1 MKAIF
6 DDRQLAHNPEMYITN
21 GAASRCPEQPE
32 RADALQAGAQ
42 AAGCT
47 FGVPDDHG
55 MKPIA
60 AVHSPEYLVFL
71 ETIHK
76 RWKQNPD
83 APDEILSSVRPDRRT
98 ASYPSSPLGLA
109 GYHQTDMS
117 CPINSHTWQSAYWS
131 AQTALSAADL
141 ILGGEQMAYAL
152 CRPPGHHAFRDL
164 AGGFCFLNNSAI
176 AADYLF
182 RQGLKPAI
190 LDVDVHHGNGTQGIF
205 YDRDDVLTVSIHC
218 DPSGFYP
225 FYWGHAQERG
235 EGRGRGYNYNLP
247 LPMGTGNEDFI
258 DALSPA
264 LQRIR
269 AFGADVIVV
278 ALGLD
283 THESDPFKAFRITT
297 DGFAAIGAAIASAGL
312 PVLHVQEGGYLQP
325 ELGENLTSF
334 LNGAEG
340 RL

>member
-21 GAASRCPEQPE
+21 GTLSRCPEQPE
-32 RADALQAGAQ
+32 RAAALRAGAL

-47 FGVPDDHG
+47 FDSPSDHG
-55 MKPIA
+55 MQSIA

-71 ETIHK
+71 ETIHG

-131 AQTALSAADL
+131 AQTALSSADL

-176 AADYLF
+176 AADYLL
-182 RQGLKPAI
+182 RQGLKPAV

-218 DPSGFYP
+218 DPCGFYP

-247 LPMGTGNEDFI
+247 LPMGTSNEAFL

-264 LQRIR
+264 LQRIK

-283 THESDPFKAFRITT
+283 THESDPFHAFKITT
-297 DGFAAIGAAIASAGL
+297 DGFAAIGAAIVSAGL

-325 ELGENLTSF
+325 ELGDNLTRY
-334 LNGAEG
+334 LKGAEG
-340 RL
+340 QV

>member
-21 GAASRCPEQPE
+21 GVLSRCPERPE
-32 RADALQAGAQ
+32 RADALHAGAL

-47 FGVPDDHG
+47 FDIPSEHG

-76 RWKQNPD
+76 RWKQNPE

-98 ASYPSSPLGLA
+98 ASYPGSPLGLA
-109 GYHQTDMS
+109 GYHQSDMS

-141 ILGGEQMAYAL
+141 VLDGEQMAYAL

-176 AADYLF
+176 AADHLLHH
-182 RQGLKPAI
+182 GLKPAV

-205 YDRDDVLTVSIHC
+205 YDRDDVLTVSLHC

-225 FYWGHAQERG
+225 FYWGHPQERG

-247 LPMGTGNEDFI
+247 LPMGTTNEVFL
-258 DALSPA
+258 DALAPA

-269 AFGADVIVV
+269 SFGADIMVV

-297 DGFAAIGAAIASAGL
+297 EGFAAIGAAIASAGL
-312 PVLHVQEGGYLQP
+312 PVLHVQEGGYLSP
-325 ELGENLTSF
+325 ELGDNLTSY
-334 LNGAEG
+334 LKGAEG
-340 RL
+340 GR

>member
-6 DDRQLAHNPEMYITN
+6 DDRQLAHNPEIYISN
-21 GAASRCPEQPE
+21 GVASRCPEQPK
-32 RADALQAGAQ
+32 RADALLAGAL

-47 FGVPDDHG
+47 VDVPSDHG
-55 MKPIA
+55 MKPLA
-60 AVHSPEYLVFL
+60 TVHSPEYLVFL
-71 ETIHK
+71 ENIHTL
-76 RWKQNPD
+76 WKKNPD

-98 ASYPSSPLGLA
+98 ASYPSSALGLA

-141 ILGGEQMAYAL
+141 IIGGERMAYAL

-176 AADYLF
+176 AADYLL
-182 RQGLKPAI
+182 QHGLKPAI

-205 YDRDDVLTVSIHC
+205 YGRDDVLTVSIHG

-225 FYWGHAQERG
+225 FYWGHTQERG

-247 LPMGTGNEDFI
+247 LPMGTNNEAFMV
-258 DALSPA
+258 ALSSA
-264 LQRIR
+264 LLRIR

-283 THESDPFKAFRITT
+283 THECDPFKAFSITT
-297 DGFAAIGAAIASAGL
+297 DGLAGIGAAIASEGL
-312 PVLHVQEGGYLQP
+312 SVLHVQEGGYLQP
-325 ELGENLTSF
+325 SLADNLTSY
-334 LNGAEG
+334 LRGAEG
-340 RL
+340 